1 MRGGDRYASSPERLN
16 VMTLLANTSVMT
28 RTLRRSTIYLDPE
41 LHRALRIKAAETDRS
56 ISDLVGDAARS
67 ALAEDA
73 DDLQAFE
80 ERASEPDLLFETV
93 VKALRADGK
102 I

>member
-1 MRGGDRYASSPERLN
+1 MAE
-16 VMTLLANTSVMT
+16 
-28 RTLRRSTIYLDPE
+28 TLRRSTIYLDPE

-56 ISDLVGDAARS
+56 ISDLVSDAVRS

-73 DDLQAFE
+73 EDLLAFE

-93 VKALRADGK
+93 VRALKADGK

>member
-1 MRGGDRYASSPERLN
+1 M
-16 VMTLLANTSVMT
+16 
-28 RTLRRSTIYLDPE
+28 DPA

-56 ISDLVGDAARS
+56 ISDLINDAVRS

-73 DDLQAFE
+73 DDLEAFD

-93 VKALRADGK
+93 VKGLKADGK

>member
-1 MRGGDRYASSPERLN
+1 MTSQANNG
-16 VMTLLANTSVMT
+16 VMAQA
-28 RTLRRSTIYLDPE
+28 LRRSTIYLDPE

-56 ISDLVGDAARS
+56 ISDLVSEAVKS
-67 ALAEDA
+67 VLAEDA
-73 DDLQAFE
+73 DDLQAFG

-93 VKALRADGK
+93 VKALKADGK

>member
-1 MRGGDRYASSPERLN
+1 
-16 VMTLLANTSVMT
+16 
-28 RTLRRSTIYLDPE
+28 LDPE

-56 ISDLVGDAARS
+56 ISDLISDAVKL

-73 DDLQAFE
+73 EDLLAFE
-80 ERASEPDLLFETV
+80 ERTSESDLLFETV
-93 VKALRADGK
+93 VKALKADGK

>member
-1 MRGGDRYASSPERLN
+1 MT
-16 VMTLLANTSVMT
+16 VMMNTSVMT
-28 RTLRRSTIYLDPE
+28 QALRRSTIYLDPE

-56 ISDLVGDAARS
+56 ISDLVSNAVKS

-73 DDLQAFE
+73 EDLQAFE

-93 VKALRADGK
+93 VRALKADGK

>member
-1 MRGGDRYASSPERLN
+1 MSQA
-16 VMTLLANTSVMT
+16 
-28 RTLRRSTIYLDPE
+28 LRRSTIYLDPA

-56 ISDLVGDAARS
+56 ISELVNDAVKS
-67 ALAEDA
+67 ALAEDS
-73 DDLQAFE
+73 DELQAFA

-93 VKALRADGK
+93 VKALKADGE

>member
-1 MRGGDRYASSPERLN
+1 
-16 VMTLLANTSVMT
+16 MTKA
-28 RTLRRSTIYLDPE
+28 LRRSTIYFDPE

-56 ISDLVGDAARS
+56 ISDLVGDAVKS

-73 DDLQAFE
+73 EDLEAFE

-93 VKALRADGK
+93 VRALRADGK

>member
-1 MRGGDRYASSPERLN
+1 MTQSS
-16 VMTLLANTSVMT
+16 
-28 RTLRRSTIYLDPE
+28 RRSTVYLDPE
-41 LHRALRIKAAETDRS
+41 LHRALRLKAAETDRS
-56 ISDLVGDAARS
+56 ISDLVNDALRS

-73 DDLQAFE
+73 DDLQAFD

-93 VKALRADGK
+93 VRALKADGK